1 MIHRCGVFRRQK
13 SAAARGAS
21 RRNRPFN
28 HGFSLPVPPR
38 KSFVPR
44 FLPPRTMIN
53 RFTCTTAAR
62 RQTLGCGGAWRA
74 EKTPL
79 AYKGVPSE
87 GAHPVPAPTYPRPSR
102 NTPFAHAERVAGL
115 SARILHLK
123 RLNGALWC
131 VFYAFFGAH
140 VPSLRASVVSAP
152 VFLAPHARPPSL
164 PFRPHRSVTI
174 ADT

>member
-1 MIHRCGVFRRQK
+1 MVFLGGKNLLLLGGPHGVTVRRR
-13 SAAARGAS
+13 STTV
-21 RRNRPFN
+21 
-28 HGFSLPVPPR
+28 SLPVPPR

-102 NTPFAHAERVAGL
+102 NTPFAHAERVAVL
-115 SARILHLK
+115 SARILHFK

-140 VPSLRASVVSAP
+140 APSLRASAVSAP
-152 VFLAPHARPPSL
+152 VFFAPHALPSL
-164 PFRPHRSVTI
+164 APLPPASQCNHRGYI
-174 ADT
+174 A